1 MCSFINAAF
10 EYLKDIIQTQSYKG
24 KKNNKS
30 FIGKPPKRPSLQAF
44 SYNISHYKLIVSV
57 TKGSLTK

>member
-24 KKNNKS
+24 KKIIKVLLANHQ
-30 FIGKPPKRPSLQAF
+30 SLHPCRH
-44 SYNISHYKLIVSV
+44 SLITFHTINLLSV
-57 TKGSLTK
+57 LQKAV